1 LCPEC
6 REEYIPSPD
15 NLVKIGIPA
24 DEDAMLYLPGSKPNC
39 RTCRGLGFFGQV
51 GVFELLE
58 MTEELRRVIL
68 ENPTPTM
75 LRLAAR
81 NQGLL
86 TLREEGLRL
95 VARGITSLDELNR
108 VVG

>member
-1 LCPEC
+1 
-6 REEYIPSPD
+6 
-15 NLVKIGIPA
+15 
-24 DEDAMLYLPGSKPNC
+24 
-39 RTCRGLGFFGQV
+39 LGFFGQV